1 MLKDYLQLHFI
12 VFIWGFTAV
21 LGVLIQIPATEVVFF
36 RTGIASF
43 CLALVMIASKRKLFP
58 GLMPA
63 LIMMGIGAIIGIH
76 WILFFT
82 ATEVSNA
89 SITLAGL
96 STCAFWT
103 SLIAPLFTKS
113 RIRMLEVS
121 LGILVLAGLY
131 LIFMFEFDHTLGL
144 ILSLLAAILSSL
156 FSIFTSKISHKYDA
170 GTITFYQML
179 GACAITVIFFPI
191 YTKYFTATGTL
202 ALSPSGEDW
211 FYLLILA
218 VLCTVYPYIVTT
230 NLLKR
235 ITPFAMNLTI
245 NLEPIYGISLAIL
258 MLGEN
263 DKLNAGFYSGG
274 LLIFLS
280 VMAYPVINFIKSKT
294 KKKEIKLA

>member
-36 RTGIASF
+36 RTGIAAF
-43 CLALVMIASKRKLFP
+43 ALGLALMATKRDLRP

-63 LIMMGIGAIIGIH
+63 LIMMGIGAVIGIH

-103 SLIAPLFTKS
+103 SLIAPMFTKTK
-113 RIRMLEVS
+113 IKFLEVG
-121 LGILVLAGLY
+121 LGILVLGGLY
-131 LIFMFEFDHTLGL
+131 LIFMFEFDHALGL
-144 ILSLLAAILSSL
+144 TLSLLAAILSSF
-156 FSIFTSKISHKYDA
+156 FSVFTSKISHKYDA

-179 GACAITVIFFPI
+179 GACLVTIIFFPV
-191 YTKYFTATGTL
+191 YKTYFATNGSL
-202 ALSPSGEDW
+202 ALSPSLEDW
-211 FYLLILA
+211 FYLLVLA
-218 VLCTVYPYIVTT
+218 LLCTAYPYIVTT

-245 NLEPIYGISLAIL
+245 NLEPIYGISLAVII
-258 MLGEN
+258 LGEN
-263 DKLNAGFYSGG
+263 DKLNAGFYGG
-274 LLIFLS
+274 ALMIFVS
-280 VMAYPVINFIKSKT
+280 VMAYPVINYFKKIRSKR
-294 KKKEIKLA
+294 LASN